1 MARTYIV
8 SMKKDDFPLRAALQK
23 AINTLGYPLNL
34 EDDYVPFASSGY
46 LPCTLDGED
55 AGLIMRFM
63 SPDDV
68 TSQEATIS
76 LQWGG
81 DVREKATVMIIATA
95 LAASFDATVQD
106 ESNTVVPLAEL
117 SANTKKTL
125 ASMDEFI

>member
-8 SMKKDDFPLRAALQK
+8 NMKKDVFPLRAALQT
-23 AINTLGYPLNL
+23 AINTLGYPLSL

-55 AGLIMRFM
+55 AGLIIRFM
-63 SPDDV
+63 SSEDV

-76 LQWGG
+76 LQWSG
-81 DVREKATVMIIATA
+81 DAREKATVMIIATA

-106 ESNTVVPLAEL
+106 ENNAVVPLAEL